1 MMQLDAA
8 LPDGVGVK
16 GGMEAMT
23 PRLAPVPPGSP
34 TFLGAPRCD
43 DVRALDADVAIIG
56 VPFGSPYELE
66 YSTAASAAPRAIRE
80 QSMKYVPW
88 YATHY
93 DFDFGGDLFGGRPVR
108 IADCGDVAMAPGAW
122 AENAAATT
130 AAIREILRRGA
141 LPVMLGGE
149 HSIPIP
155 VMRAFD
161 ACGPMCVVQ
170 LDAHIDWRDDRDG
183 VRDGLSSTMRRASE
197 LPWVSGM
204 VQIGIRGF
212 GSAREAEFNAARAYG
227 SVIVGAEEV
236 HRAGVEAVLSRV
248 PDAPA
253 YYITLDADGLDPS
266 IAPGVWGPAFGGL
279 TYFEATNLLR
289 GIAAKGRVV
298 GFDVVEV
305 IPSLDVQHMT
315 SRLAARLIMNLL
327 GAVARSGQFGRPAA
341 GTGA

>member
-1 MMQLDAA
+1 
-8 LPDGVGVK
+8 
-16 GGMEAMT
+16 MT
-23 PRLAPVPPGSP
+23 PRLTPVPAGSP
-34 TFLGAPRCD
+34 TFLDSPRCE

-56 VPFGSPYELE
+56 VPFGMPYELE
-66 YSTAASAAPRAIRE
+66 YSTAASAAPRTIRE

-108 IADCGDVAMAPGAW
+108 IVDCGDVAMAPGAW
-122 AENAAATT
+122 TENAANTT
-130 AAIREILRRGA
+130 ATIHELLRRGA
-141 LPVMLGGE
+141 LPVVLGGE

-161 ACGPMCVVQ
+161 AEGPMCVVQ

-197 LPWVSGM
+197 LPWVKGM
-204 VQIGIRGF
+204 AQIGIRGF
-212 GSAREAEFNAARAYG
+212 GSARAIEFKDAAAYG
-227 SVIVGAEEV
+227 SVIVGAEEL
-236 HRAGVEAVLSRV
+236 HGAGVEAVLSRV
-248 PDAPA
+248 PDAPT

-279 TYFEATNLLR
+279 SYYEATNLLR

-298 GFDVVEV
+298 GFDLVEV
-305 IPSLDVQHMT
+305 IPSLDVQHTT

-327 GAVARSGQFGRPAA
+327 GALAHSEQLGRSPMGR
-341 GTGA
+341 GS

>member
-1 MMQLDAA
+1 
-8 LPDGVGVK
+8 
-16 GGMEAMT
+16 MT
-23 PRLAPVPPGSP
+23 PRLIPVPVGSP
-34 TFLGAPRCD
+34 TFLDASRCE
-43 DVRALDADVAIIG
+43 DVRAMDADVAIIG
-56 VPFGSPYELE
+56 VPFGVPYELE
-66 YSTAASAAPRAIRE
+66 YSTAASAAPRTIRE

-93 DFDFGGDLFGGRPVR
+93 DFDFNGDLFGGRPLRMV
-108 IADCGDVAMAPGAW
+108 DCGDVAIAPGAW

-130 AAIREILRRGA
+130 TTIREILRRGA
-141 LPVMLGGE
+141 LPVVLGGE

-161 ACGPMCVVQ
+161 EYGPMCVVQ

-197 LPWVSGM
+197 LPWVKGM
-204 VQIGIRGF
+204 AQIGIRGF
-212 GSAREAEFNAARAYG
+212 GSARETEFKDARAYG
-227 SVIVGAEEV
+227 SVIVGAEEL

-248 PDAPA
+248 PDSPA

-289 GIAAKGRVV
+289 GIAAKGRVL
-298 GFDVVEV
+298 GFDLVEV
-305 IPSLDVQHMT
+305 IPSLDVQHTT

-327 GAVARSGQFGRPAA
+327 GALARSGQLGRTPM
-341 GTGA
+341 GRGS